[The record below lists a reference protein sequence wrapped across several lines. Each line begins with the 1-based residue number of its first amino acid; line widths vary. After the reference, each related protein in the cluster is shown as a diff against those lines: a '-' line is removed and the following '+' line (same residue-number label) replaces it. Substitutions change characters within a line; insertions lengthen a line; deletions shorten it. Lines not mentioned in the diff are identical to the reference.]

1 MPLKKPNMSNSR
13 KIIWIALAIFM
24 FIQVGS
30 SYITNKNQNNLSFLM
45 EMKSYIPYML
55 YFSLVGFILFLL
67 SYMVYHL
74 DRLKGKKQ
82 IAQLEQDKNE
92 LKAKLFD
99 MQEAQTPEK
108 LPSPVVKPQAEEQ
121 QGSEEEPAQSGD
133 SE

>member
-1 MPLKKPNMSNSR
+1 MSNSR

-30 SYITNKNQNNLSFLM
+30 SYITNINQDNLSFLM
-45 EMKSYIPYML
+45 EMKNYIPYML
-55 YFSLVGFILFLL
+55 YFSVVGLILFLL
-67 SYMVYHL
+67 SFMAYKL
-74 DRLKGKKQ
+74 DGIKAKKQ

-108 LPSPVVKPQAEEQ
+108 LPLPKIQPPSELPLDDDSKEDSSNSDT
-121 QGSEEEPAQSGD
+121 GSE
-133 SE
+133 

>member
-1 MPLKKPNMSNSR
+1 
-13 KIIWIALAIFM
+13 M

-30 SYITNKNQNNLSFLM
+30 SFLTNKNQDNLSFLM
-45 EMKSYIPYML
+45 EMKNYIPYML
-55 YFSLVGFILFLL
+55 YLSLVVLILLLL
-67 SYMVYHL
+67 SFMVYQL
-74 DRLKGKKQ
+74 DGMKAKKQ

-108 LPSPVVKPQAEEQ
+108 APAPKILPPSEPTKDGAGEEA
-121 QGSEEEPAQSGD
+121 SSSADTD